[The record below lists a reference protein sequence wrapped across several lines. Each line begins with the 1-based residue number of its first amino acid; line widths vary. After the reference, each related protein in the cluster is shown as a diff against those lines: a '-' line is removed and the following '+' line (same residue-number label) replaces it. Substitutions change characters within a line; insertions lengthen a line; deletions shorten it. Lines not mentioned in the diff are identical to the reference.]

1 MNADLVCEGGGVKG
15 VALAGAITYLQ
26 EHGYEFKKIAGN
38 SAGAIFASLVAVGYT
53 GYELKEISFALDF
66 KNFMDKTSLS
76 KIPLAGPFLS
86 IVKNK

>member
-38 SAGAIFASLVAVGYT
+38 SAMA
-53 GYELKEISFALDF
+53 LK
-66 KNFMDKTSLS
+66 KCLS
-76 KIPLAGPFLS
+76 E
-86 IVKNK
+86 

>member
-38 SAGAIFASLVAVGYT
+38 SAGAIFASLVTVGYT
-53 GYELKEISFALDF
+53 GYELKEISF
-66 KNFMDKTSLS
+66 SWS
-76 KIPLAGPFLS
+76 FL
-86 IVKNK
+86 KYCKK